1 MSSSE
6 LFKKIN
12 DYVIDHIGD
21 FHEARLSSL
30 SKLRLDKVLARKNL
44 YLFRAKNQVLANDI
58 VKGILDSY
66 LSSSE
71 ETVFGDWLEG
81 LAIFVASE
89 VFGGQKSSA
98 LGVDLEMDR
107 DGIHYIVSIKSGPNW
122 GNSSQFRKMEND
134 FKTAIRI
141 LHTSKSKMHVEAIN
155 GCCYGRD
162 NNPDKG
168 SYRKLCGQEFWEFIS
183 GEPDL
188 YLEIIEPLSEKAK
201 ERNEEF
207 MVQYNCKLNLFV
219 KDFLKE
225 YSCVDGSVDWVKLL
239 KMNSGK
245 RTSL

>member
-1 MSSSE
+1 MERTE
-6 LFKKIN
+6 LFNRIKN
-12 DYVIDHIGD
+12 YVVDHIGD
-21 FHEARLSSL
+21 FHEARLASL
-30 SKLRLDKVLARKNL
+30 EKLKLKKVLGRKNL
-44 YLFRAKNQVLANDI
+44 YLFRAKNQILANDI

-81 LAIFVASE
+81 LAIFVAGE

-98 LGVDLEMDR
+98 LGIDLEFDR
-107 DGIHYIVSIKSGPNW
+107 DGVHYLVSIKSGPNW

-134 FKTAIRI
+134 FRTAIRI
-141 LHTSKSKMHVEAIN
+141 LHTSKSKLHVEAVN

-168 SYRKLCGQEFWEFIS
+168 TYRKLCGQAFWEFIS

-188 YLEIIEPLSEKAK
+188 YLEIIEPLSVKAK
-201 ERNEEF
+201 EKNEEF
-207 MVQYNCKLNLFV
+207 ARRYDCKLNLFV
-219 KDFLKE
+219 KEFLNE
-225 YSCVDGSVDWVKLL
+225 YSKDGGNVDWEKLL

-245 RTSL
+245 KA